1 MKVKVI
7 TESRTSYNVTAEKN
21 VLLSPHFKLY
31 ELANN
36 KGKTNL
42 PQWEDSPES
51 RKFVYC
57 LELFRLW
64 YKKPIVIE
72 SGYRQE
78 AYNKKVGGDS
88 RSAHLIGC
96 AADWHVKH
104 TESERGAVALMW
116 KYILESECIIGAIN
130 YYTNGY
136 HLEAFSDK
144 CYGSTSFQIRDY
156 RGTKK
161 DW

>member
-1 MKVKVI
+1 MKVRVI
-7 TESRTSYNVTAEKN
+7 TESGTSYNVTAEKN
-21 VLLSPHFKLY
+21 VPLSPHFKLY

-36 KGKTNL
+36 KGKANL

-57 LELFRLW
+57 LEQFRLW
-64 YKKPIVIE
+64 YKKPMVIE
-72 SGYRQE
+72 SGYRQPD
-78 AYNKKVGGDS
+78 YNKKVGGDS

-104 TESERGAVALMW
+104 TEPERNSIALMW
-116 KYILESECIIGAIN
+116 RSILESNGIIGAIN
-130 YYTNGY
+130 FYTHGY

-144 CYGSTSFQIRDY
+144 IYGTRTFQIRDY